1 MENNTQLQTTSGSGG
16 DMMAVGNAIMPLL
29 EAARQY
35 PRDIKTSVEEATMMA
50 TLDEETAEGCF
61 YHLERKSKDGSKTI
75 IEGPSVRLAEIMKN
89 AYGRI
94 VVETGIVEDV
104 PSHVVVYARAT
115 DLEKLTSTTMQ
126 VKRNTVNSYGQP
138 YNADM
143 RTIAMNAAMAIAKR
157 NAVLDVIPKAFANN
171 IVKRCKEMVQ
181 GAAANDLRGTVQ
193 KMVVWFAKQGVTSEM
208 ICEKCEVDSIDG
220 ITPKMIADLKGIATA
235 LKDNTTTVEDEFPQ
249 LRQSDSQGKT
259 AADKAREVME
269 KAAKKT
275 TKKKALSEMTDEE
288 IDAAMETEANNQQ
301 QLDLEQ

>member
-1 MENNTQLQTTSGSGG
+1 MENNNQLQTTSNSGG

-35 PRDIKTSVEEATMMA
+35 PRNIKASVDEATMMA

-61 YHLERKSKDGSKTI
+61 YHLERKAKDGSKNI

-94 VVETGIVEDV
+94 LIETGIVEDV
-104 PSHVVVYARAT
+104 PSHVIVYARAT
-115 DLEKLTSTTMQ
+115 DLEKLTSTTIQ
-126 VKRNTVNSYGQP
+126 VKRNTVTSYGQP

-181 GAAANDLRGTVQ
+181 GAASQNLRDTVQ
-193 KMVVWFAKQGVTSEM
+193 KMVGWFAKQGVTAEM
-208 ICEKCEVDSIDG
+208 LCEKCEVESIDA
-220 ITPKMIADLKGIATA
+220 ITAPMVADLKGIATA

-249 LRQSDSQGKT
+249 LRQQPAEGKMQGKVN
-259 AADKAREVME
+259 KLKE
-269 KAAKKT
+269 KAG
-275 TKKKALSEMTDEE
+275 KKKSLDEMSEEE
-288 IDAAMETEANNQQ
+288 IEAAMSE
-301 QLDLEQ
+301 EQTKLNMEG

>member
-1 MENNTQLQTTSGSGG
+1 MENNNQLQTTSNSGG

-35 PRDIKTSVEEATMMA
+35 PRNIKASVDEATMMA

-61 YHLERKSKDGSKTI
+61 YHLERKAKDGSKNI

-94 VVETGIVEDV
+94 LIETGIVEDV
-104 PSHVVVYARAT
+104 PSHVIVYARAT
-115 DLEKLTSTTMQ
+115 DLEKLTSTTIQ
-126 VKRNTVNSYGQP
+126 VKRNTVTSYGQP

-181 GAAANDLRGTVQ
+181 GAASQNLRDTVQ
-193 KMVVWFAKQGVTSEM
+193 KMVGWFAKQGVTAEM
-208 ICEKCEVDSIDG
+208 LCEKCEVESIDA
-220 ITPKMIADLKGIATA
+220 ITAPMVADLKGIATA

-249 LRQSDSQGKT
+249 LRQQPAEGKMQGKVEKLK
-259 AADKAREVME
+259 KA
-269 KAAKKT
+269 AAKKNP
-275 TKKKALSEMTDEE
+275 SEMSEEE
-288 IDAAMETEANNQQ
+288 IEAAMSE
-301 QLDLEQ
+301 EQTKLNME

>member
-1 MENNTQLQTTSGSGG
+1 METNNQLQTTSNSGG

-35 PRDIKTSVEEATMMA
+35 PRNIKASVEEATMMA

-61 YHLERKSKDGSKTI
+61 YHLERKAKDGSKNI

-94 VVETGIVEDV
+94 LIETGIVEDV
-104 PSHVVVYARAT
+104 PSHVIVYARAT
-115 DLEKLTSTTMQ
+115 DLEKLTSTTIQ
-126 VKRNTVNSYGQP
+126 VKRNTVTSYGQP

-181 GAAANDLRGTVQ
+181 GAASQNLRDTVQ
-193 KMVVWFAKQGVTSEM
+193 KMVGWFAKQGVTAEM
-208 ICEKCEVDSIDG
+208 LCEKCEVESIDA
-220 ITPKMIADLKGIATA
+220 ITAPMVADLKGIATA

-249 LRQSDSQGKT
+249 LRQQPAEGKMQGKVEKLK
-259 AADKAREVME
+259 KA
-269 KAAKKT
+269 AAKKNP
-275 TKKKALSEMTDEE
+275 AEMSEEE
-288 IDAAMETEANNQQ
+288 IEAAMSE
-301 QLDLEQ
+301 EQTKLKME

>member
-1 MENNTQLQTTSGSGG
+1 MSNEIQTTSNSGG

-35 PRDIKTSVEEATMMA
+35 PRNIKASVDEATMMA

-61 YHLERKSKDGSKTI
+61 YHLERKAKDGSKNI

-94 VVETGIVEDV
+94 LIETGIVEDV
-104 PSHVVVYARAT
+104 PSHVIVYARAT
-115 DLEKLTSTTMQ
+115 DLEKLTSTTIQ

-181 GAAANDLRGTVQ
+181 GAASQNLRDTVQ
-193 KMVVWFAKQGVTSEM
+193 KMVGWFAKQGVTAEM
-208 ICEKCEVDSIDG
+208 LCEKCEVESIDA
-220 ITPKMIADLKGIATA
+220 ITAPMVADLKGIATA

-249 LRQSDSQGKT
+249 LRQQPAEGKMQGKVEKLK
-259 AADKAREVME
+259 KA
-269 KAAKKT
+269 AAKKNPD
-275 TKKKALSEMTDEE
+275 EMTDEGIE
-288 IDAAMETEANNQQ
+288 AAMEAEAEQQ
-301 QLDLEQ
+301 QTLNME